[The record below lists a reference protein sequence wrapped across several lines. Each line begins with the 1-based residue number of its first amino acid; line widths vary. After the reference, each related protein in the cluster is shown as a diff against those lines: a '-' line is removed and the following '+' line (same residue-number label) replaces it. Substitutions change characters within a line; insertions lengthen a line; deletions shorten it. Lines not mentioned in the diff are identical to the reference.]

1 MGVRVL
7 EGGCH
12 CGAIRFRVRAREDR
26 LLDCN
31 CSICRKK
38 GLLHLIVP
46 PEDFELLGGAEA
58 VVEYRFGT
66 EVAVHKHCRT
76 CGCSPFYSPRS
87 HPGWVDVNAR
97 CLDEGIE
104 GFVVEPFD
112 GDDWEKNVH
121 RIRE

>member
-1 MGVRVL
+1 MGVTVH

-12 CGAIRFRVRAREDR
+12 CGAIRFRVRAREKK

-46 PEDFELLGGAEA
+46 PEDFELLKGAEA
-58 VVEYRFGT
+58 AVEYRFGT
-66 EVAVHKHCRT
+66 KVAVHKHCRV
-76 CGCSPFYSPRS
+76 CGCAPFYSPRS

-97 CLDEGIE
+97 CFDEGIDE
-104 GFVVEPFD
+104 FSIEPFD

-121 RIRE
+121 SIRD